1 MLLPFHKVY
10 PMQLLGTKDVPN
22 CKGEHLVNIARNT
35 VNKTRTISSITFFLR
50 QALPL
55 FDLPLHCR
63 SCGQH
68 HIIIG

>member
-35 VNKTRTISSITFFLR
+35 VNKTRTKSYFFL
-50 QALPL
+50 
-55 FDLPLHCR
+55 
-63 SCGQH
+63 
-68 HIIIG
+68 